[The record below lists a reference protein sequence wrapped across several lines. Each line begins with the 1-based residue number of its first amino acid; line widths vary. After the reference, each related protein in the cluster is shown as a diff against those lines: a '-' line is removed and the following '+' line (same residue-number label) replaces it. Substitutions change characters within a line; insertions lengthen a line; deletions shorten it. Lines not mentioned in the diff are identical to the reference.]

1 MGIVYLMNWLKHFLG
16 LQPKSLLISLSVAEG
31 EKIVRGIVHP
41 MSYSY
46 SEGKLKDLAFLP
58 PLGRCDVSMALL
70 HGSLD
75 ACFDLI
81 PAS

>member
-16 LQPKSLLISLSVAEG
+16 LQPKSLLISLNVAEG

-41 MSYSY
+41 MFYSY

-58 PLGRCDVSMALL
+58 PIGRCDVL